1 MNVVHSGAFK
11 MSLCLKMVIFNG
23 ARALERQQGE
33 ALRPRTEKQQVGVGG
48 LVGLRSWGSC
58 PLNPLYQPLTS

>member
-1 MNVVHSGAFK
+1 MNVVHLGAFK
-11 MSLCLKMVIFNG
+11 MSLCLKMVVFNG

-48 LVGLRSWGSC
+48 LHVRSEVLGKL
-58 PLNPLYQPLTS
+58 PA